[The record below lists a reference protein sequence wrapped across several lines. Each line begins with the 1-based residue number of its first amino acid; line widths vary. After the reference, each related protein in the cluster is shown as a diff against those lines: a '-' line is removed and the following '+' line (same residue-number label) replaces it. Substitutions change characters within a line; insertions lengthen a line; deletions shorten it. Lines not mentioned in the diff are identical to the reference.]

1 VVNPVAFWQELSI
14 VKIKLFGVLKT
25 MVPGGKDLEV
35 VLSEGGQVR
44 DLVHFI
50 QNEYP
55 QVGELLDK
63 KKVLVSVNQ
72 EIAHWDTVLDEA
84 DEIALLPPFAGGS
97 CEVWANGR
105 GKSNGC

>member
-1 VVNPVAFWQELSI
+1 MKV
-14 VKIKLFGVLKT
+14 KLFGMLKT

-35 VLSEGGQVR
+35 VLSEGGRVR
-44 DLVHFI
+44 DLVHSI
-50 QNEYP
+50 QIEHP

-72 EIAHWDTVLDEA
+72 EIAHWDTVLKEA

-97 CEVWANGR
+97 CESWVK
-105 GKSNGC
+105 GKG

>member
-1 VVNPVAFWQELSI
+1 MMN
-14 VKIKLFGVLKT
+14 IKLFGVLKT

-35 VLSEGGQVR
+35 VLPERGQIR
-44 DLVHFI
+44 DLVNCI
-50 QNEYP
+50 QIEYP

-63 KKVLVSVNQ
+63 KKVVVSVNQ

-97 CEVWANGR
+97 SEVWANR
-105 GKSNGC
+105 RRKSNGC